1 MPGYTTSLP
10 EKLIIKLS
18 TFSKELNISKSS
30 LIQKALEIY
39 LRELDKA
46 AFATDF
52 SSLKGN
58 DDLFSIAEEGMS
70 DYLSQLNLW
79 DETN

>member
-1 MPGYTTSLP
+1 MAGYTTSLP
-10 EKLIIKLS
+10 EKLILELS
-18 TFSKELNISKSS
+18 AFSKELKISKSS

-46 AFATDF
+46 AFASDF

-58 DDLFSIAEEGMS
+58 DDLLSIAEEGMS
-70 DYLSQLNLW
+70 DYLSQMNLW
-79 DETN
+79 DETS